1 MHNMYFIIGGLSAV
15 SFQNCIVRYYMHI
28 ETVAVPVLASMNKQM
43 AVRGRYAYTR
53 VCMVNPDDLRCIYV
67 VLLVLLY

>member
-1 MHNMYFIIGGLSAV
+1 MYFIFGGLSAV

-28 ETVAVPVLASMNKQM
+28 ETVAVPVLSSMNKQM

-53 VCMVNPDDLRCIYV
+53 VVCMVNPDDLRCIYV
-67 VLLVLLY
+67 VLLVLL

>member
-1 MHNMYFIIGGLSAV
+1 MYFIFGGLSAV

-28 ETVAVPVLASMNKQM
+28 ETVAVPVLWYEQTNGCAGQ
-43 AVRGRYAYTR
+43 VCIHV

-67 VLLVLLY
+67 VLLVLL